1 MSELL
6 HVYLNDHLAGAVA
19 GSELV
24 RRAASENEGNDFG
37 AFLTELVQEIEIDR
51 LALEA
56 LMETLGVSRDLLK
69 GGTAWLA
76 EKVGRLKP
84 NGQVTGY
91 SPLSR
96 LLELEA
102 LASGVGAKLGMWR
115 ALQVVLGPSTQ
126 LDDLV
131 DRGERQLAALEGWRL
146 RAAEIALGDPS
157 RVG

>member
-6 HVYLNDHLAGAVA
+6 HVYLNDHLAGAIA
-19 GSELV
+19 GGELA
-24 RRAASENEGNDFG
+24 RRAAAENEDSDFG

-56 LMETLGVSRDLLK
+56 LMETVGATRDLLK
-69 GGTAWLA
+69 GGSAWIA
-76 EKVGRLKP
+76 EKLGRLKL
-84 NGQVTGY
+84 NGQVSGY

-96 LLELEA
+96 LLEFEA
-102 LASGVGAKLGMWR
+102 LASGIEAKLCLWR
-115 ALQVVLGPSTQ
+115 TLQVVLGPSTQ

-131 DRGERQLAALEGWRL
+131 ERGERQRAALEGWRL

>member
-6 HVYLNDHLAGAVA
+6 HLYLNDHLAGAVA
-19 GSELV
+19 GTELA
-24 RRAASENEGNDFG
+24 RRAAAENEGTEFG
-37 AFLTELVQEIEIDR
+37 AFLTDLAQEIEVDR

-56 LMETLGVSRDLLK
+56 LMETLGASRDLLK

-76 EKVGRLKP
+76 EKLGRLKL
-84 NGQVTGY
+84 NGQLTGY

-96 LLELEA
+96 LLELEL
-102 LASGVGAKLGMWR
+102 LASGVEGKLCLWR

-126 LDDLV
+126 LGDLV
-131 DRGERQLAALEGWRL
+131 ERGERQRAGLEDWHR
-146 RAAEIALGDPS
+146 RAAEIALGDAS